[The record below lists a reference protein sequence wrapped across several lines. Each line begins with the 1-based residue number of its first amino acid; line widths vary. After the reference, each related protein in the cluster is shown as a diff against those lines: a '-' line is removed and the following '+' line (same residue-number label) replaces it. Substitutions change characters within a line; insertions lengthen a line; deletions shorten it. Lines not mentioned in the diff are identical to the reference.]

1 MPVVAL
7 ATRLQLVAGANVPVE
22 LEPKLTPP
30 VGVDAVPTS
39 ISVTVAVQ
47 VELPLTVTWPGLQL
61 IVVEVARLL
70 T

>member
-39 ISVTVAVQ
+39 ISVTVVVQ

>member
-1 MPVVAL
+1 M
-7 ATRLQLVAGANVPVE
+7 PVE

-47 VELPLTVTWPGLQL
+47 VELPLTVTWLGLQL